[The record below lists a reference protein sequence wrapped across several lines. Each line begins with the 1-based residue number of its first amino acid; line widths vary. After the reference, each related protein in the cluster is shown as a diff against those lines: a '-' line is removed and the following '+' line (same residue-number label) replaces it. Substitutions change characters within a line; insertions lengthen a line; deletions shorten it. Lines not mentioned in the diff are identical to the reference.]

1 MSIPVF
7 KPSIKRKEMDA
18 VLSCMVSDHIGPGQY
33 SDQLSEYLIQHC
45 HAAGSLLVREFE
57 RAVELC
63 FRTLGLEEGRE
74 LVLSPLSPGTYLH
87 VIQKLGLIPVFVDV
101 NPATAVPDLD
111 DYLDKVGENTGA
123 VLLRGVFGYQ
133 WDFSE
138 WEELGVPVIEDITQN
153 FGSVTS
159 ECAAGTMGDA
169 VLMRLEPQDLLT
181 TGGGTALL
189 FRNKEALAELSGL
202 TDDFDETILL
212 PDMNAALAAAQ
223 IREFDKTFEL
233 REEIYQLFIT
243 SLQKGKHGFL
253 STPTEER
260 VIRSSLPVLIKGN
273 RQEIQKYARK
283 KNVDTTLAFKGCCLE
298 EEQGDMIVCPVAE
311 TLILNC
317 LLFPLYPSL
326 GKSNCESIARIL
338 ATLP

>member
-1 MSIPVF
+1 MSIPVY

-33 SDQLSEYLIQHC
+33 SEQFSEYLIQHC
-45 HAAGSLLVREFE
+45 DAAGSILLREFE

-63 FRTLGLEEGRE
+63 FRTLGLTEGKE
-74 LVLSPLSPGTYLH
+74 VVLSPLSPGTYLH

-111 DYLDKVGENTGA
+111 DILDKTGENTAA
-123 VLLRGVFGYQ
+123 VILGGVFGYQ

-138 WEELGVPVIEDITQN
+138 WEDPGVAVIEDVTLN
-153 FGSVTS
+153 YGSVLGDIS
-159 ECAAGTMGDA
+159 AGTIGDA
-169 VLMRLEPQDLLT
+169 VLMRLEPHDIIT
-181 TGGGTALL
+181 TGGGAALL
-189 FRNKEALAELSGL
+189 FRKKESLAALAEI
-202 TDDFDETILL
+202 TAEFDDTILL
-212 PDMNAALAAAQ
+212 PDMNAALGTAQ

-233 REEIYQLFIT
+233 REEIYQLFIA

-253 STPTEER
+253 STPTDER
-260 VIRSSLPVLIKGN
+260 IIRSSLPVLIKGN
-273 RQEIQKYARK
+273 RQEIQKYAQK
-283 KNVDTTLAFKGCCLE
+283 KNVETSLAFKGCCLE
-298 EEQGDMIVCPVAE
+298 EELGDMIVCPVAE